1 MTIYRQFRVTYRKR
15 LLVYSLLCVA
25 LATGNA
31 LFWLHKWHEQ
41 GVELCFADTMMTGV
55 QPSFLL
61 MLLIPPTLGLVHQLK
76 FILEQPFVICALDNR
91 ARLARNLLAALLF
104 IAFRAVMAVSIPSIA
119 LGALLFRGGKPCTWE
134 SGASYYAYMTGQT
147 FLSNA
152 NVKGQKAVTEN
163 ISQADS
169 MNLTQPSDESSDAAQ
184 MKIISSANGIIAS
197 SILGNEKGCYEVFDR
212 PAGGGNLLYT
222 DYATKS
228 HIYLSNQINSDHN
241 NESDT
246 SYLES
251 TIGGCYLALSDD
263 YLFIFKLNTP
273 SFAAD
278 ETSERQG
285 YIARC
290 DLDGADRQILT
301 KLAANES
308 IVSGCVA
315 CDGENLYYLS
325 CLLQDDG
332 TTTPSTLIQ
341 LKIADGTRREIC
353 QLDSESRH
361 FIVGAHQDKIILKSI
376 LNPARLS
383 DDLSAEDIVRAVQEQ
398 VHQLTLLSSDG
409 QQQELCRWKQ
419 DERSEMFMNGN
430 MYYWD
435 KETNG
440 LYCWDLESDTPECLF
455 AGPIR
460 FDDEVS
466 YDQLSLSADSFD
478 GHLLA
483 TAVQDSDGQAVSCAF
498 DPISKSLQKLTLTSD
513 DEKSV
518 LILAEGSEYFLV
530 RYGLM
535 EYEVPDYAPD
545 GREITTTMLL
555 PNLRLIAKSDYWN
568 NISNYILLDDYVYS
582 RKS

>member
-1 MTIYRQFRVTYRKR
+1 MHDSSFCRKAFT
-15 LLVYSLLCVA
+15 LC
-25 LATGNA
+25 
-31 LFWLHKWHEQ
+31 
-41 GVELCFADTMMTGV
+41 
-55 QPSFLL
+55 
-61 MLLIPPTLGLVHQLK
+61 
-76 FILEQPFVICALDNR
+76 IC
-91 ARLARNLLAALLF
+91 LLF
-104 IAFRAVMAVSIPSIA
+104 
-119 LGALLFRGGKPCTWE
+119 
-134 SGASYYAYMTGQT
+134 SGCAAS
-147 FLSNA
+147 LSDA
-152 NVKGQKAVTEN
+152 NVKGEKAVTEN
-163 ISQADS
+163 ISLADS
-169 MNLTQPSDESSDAAQ
+169 MNLTQPSDGSSDAAQ
-184 MKIISSANGIIAS
+184 MKIISSANGIIGS

-212 PAGGGNLLYT
+212 PANGGNLLYT

-228 HIYLSNQINSDHN
+228 HLYLSNQINSDHN

-315 CDGENLYYLS
+315 CDG
-325 CLLQDDG
+325 
-332 TTTPSTLIQ
+332 
-341 LKIADGTRREIC
+341 
-353 QLDSESRH
+353 
-361 FIVGAHQDKIILKSI
+361 GAHQDKIILKSI
-376 LNPARLS
+376 LNPAKLS
-383 DDLSAEDIVRAVQEQ
+383 DDLSADDIVRAVQEQ

-466 YDQLSLSADSFD
+466 YDRLSLSADSFD
-478 GHLLA
+478 GHLLV

-568 NISNYILLDDYVYS
+568 NIPNYILLDDYVYS
-582 RKS
+582 RKP

>member
-1 MTIYRQFRVTYRKR
+1 MHNSSFCRMAFT
-15 LLVYSLLCVA
+15 LC
-25 LATGNA
+25 
-31 LFWLHKWHEQ
+31 
-41 GVELCFADTMMTGV
+41 
-55 QPSFLL
+55 
-61 MLLIPPTLGLVHQLK
+61 
-76 FILEQPFVICALDNR
+76 IC
-91 ARLARNLLAALLF
+91 LLF
-104 IAFRAVMAVSIPSIA
+104 SGCAASLSDANA
-119 LGALLFRGGKPCTWE
+119 KGKET
-134 SGASYYAYMTGQT
+134 
-147 FLSNA
+147 
-152 NVKGQKAVTEN
+152 VTEST
-163 ISQADS
+163 SQTDS
-169 MNLTQPSDESSDAAQ
+169 VDLTQPSDGSSDAAQ

-197 SILGNEKGCYEVFDR
+197 GMLGNEKGCYEVFDR
-212 PAGGGNLLYT
+212 PANGGNLLYT

-332 TTTPSTLIQ
+332 TTTPRTLIQ

-376 LNPARLS
+376 LNPAKLS
-383 DDLSAEDIVRAVQEQ
+383 DDLSADDIVRAVQEQ
-398 VHQLTLLSSDG
+398 VHQLTLLSTDG

-419 DERSEMFMNGN
+419 DERSEMFMSGN

-466 YDQLSLSADSFD
+466 YDRLSLSADSFD
-478 GHLLA
+478 GHLLV

-555 PNLRLIAKSDYWN
+555 PNLRLIEKSDYWN
-568 NISNYILLDDYVYS
+568 NIPNYILLDDYVYS
-582 RKS
+582 RKP

>member
-1 MTIYRQFRVTYRKR
+1 M
-15 LLVYSLLCVA
+15 
-25 LATGNA
+25 
-31 LFWLHKWHEQ
+31 
-41 GVELCFADTMMTGV
+41 
-55 QPSFLL
+55 
-61 MLLIPPTLGLVHQLK
+61 
-76 FILEQPFVICALDNR
+76 
-91 ARLARNLLAALLF
+91 
-104 IAFRAVMAVSIPSIA
+104 
-119 LGALLFRGGKPCTWE
+119 
-134 SGASYYAYMTGQT
+134 
-147 FLSNA
+147 
-152 NVKGQKAVTEN
+152 
-163 ISQADS
+163 
-169 MNLTQPSDESSDAAQ
+169 
-184 MKIISSANGIIAS
+184 
-197 SILGNEKGCYEVFDR
+197 
-212 PAGGGNLLYT
+212 
-222 DYATKS
+222 
-228 HIYLSNQINSDHN
+228 
-241 NESDT
+241 
-246 SYLES
+246 
-251 TIGGCYLALSDD
+251 
-263 YLFIFKLNTP
+263 
-273 SFAAD
+273 
-278 ETSERQG
+278 
-285 YIARC
+285 
-290 DLDGADRQILT
+290 
-301 KLAANES
+301 AANES

-455 AGPIR
+455 SDPIC
-460 FDDEVS
+460 FDDKVP
-466 YDQLSLSADSFD
+466 YDRLSLSADSFD
-478 GHLLA
+478 GHLLV

-568 NISNYILLDDYVYS
+568 NIPNYILLDDYVYS
-582 RKS
+582 RKP

>member
-1 MTIYRQFRVTYRKR
+1 M
-15 LLVYSLLCVA
+15 
-25 LATGNA
+25 
-31 LFWLHKWHEQ
+31 
-41 GVELCFADTMMTGV
+41 
-55 QPSFLL
+55 
-61 MLLIPPTLGLVHQLK
+61 
-76 FILEQPFVICALDNR
+76 
-91 ARLARNLLAALLF
+91 
-104 IAFRAVMAVSIPSIA
+104 
-119 LGALLFRGGKPCTWE
+119 
-134 SGASYYAYMTGQT
+134 
-147 FLSNA
+147 
-152 NVKGQKAVTEN
+152 
-163 ISQADS
+163 
-169 MNLTQPSDESSDAAQ
+169 
-184 MKIISSANGIIAS
+184 
-197 SILGNEKGCYEVFDR
+197 
-212 PAGGGNLLYT
+212 
-222 DYATKS
+222 
-228 HIYLSNQINSDHN
+228 
-241 NESDT
+241 
-246 SYLES
+246 
-251 TIGGCYLALSDD
+251 DD
-263 YLFIFKLNTP
+263 YLFNFKLNTP

-376 LNPARLS
+376 LNPAKLS
-383 DDLSAEDIVRAVQEQ
+383 DDLSADDIVRAVQEQ

-466 YDQLSLSADSFD
+466 YDRLSLSADSFD
-478 GHLLA
+478 GHLLV

-568 NISNYILLDDYVYS
+568 NIPNYILLDDYVYS
-582 RKS
+582 RKP

>member
-1 MTIYRQFRVTYRKR
+1 MHDSSFCRKAFT
-15 LLVYSLLCVA
+15 LC
-25 LATGNA
+25 
-31 LFWLHKWHEQ
+31 
-41 GVELCFADTMMTGV
+41 
-55 QPSFLL
+55 
-61 MLLIPPTLGLVHQLK
+61 
-76 FILEQPFVICALDNR
+76 IC
-91 ARLARNLLAALLF
+91 LLF
-104 IAFRAVMAVSIPSIA
+104 
-119 LGALLFRGGKPCTWE
+119 
-134 SGASYYAYMTGQT
+134 SGCAAS
-147 FLSNA
+147 LSDA
-152 NVKGQKAVTEN
+152 NVKGEKAVTEN
-163 ISQADS
+163 ISLADS
-169 MNLTQPSDESSDAAQ
+169 MNLTQPSDGSSDAAQ

-212 PAGGGNLLYT
+212 PANGGNLLYT

-246 SYLES
+246 IYLES

-455 AGPIR
+455 SDPIC
-460 FDDEVS
+460 FDDKVP
-466 YDQLSLSADSFD
+466 YDRLSLSADSFD
-478 GHLLA
+478 GHLLV

-568 NISNYILLDDYVYS
+568 NIPNYILLDDYVYS
-582 RKS
+582 RKP

>member
-1 MTIYRQFRVTYRKR
+1 MHDSSFCRKAFT
-15 LLVYSLLCVA
+15 LC
-25 LATGNA
+25 
-31 LFWLHKWHEQ
+31 
-41 GVELCFADTMMTGV
+41 
-55 QPSFLL
+55 
-61 MLLIPPTLGLVHQLK
+61 
-76 FILEQPFVICALDNR
+76 IC
-91 ARLARNLLAALLF
+91 LLF
-104 IAFRAVMAVSIPSIA
+104 
-119 LGALLFRGGKPCTWE
+119 
-134 SGASYYAYMTGQT
+134 SGCAAS
-147 FLSNA
+147 LSDA
-152 NVKGQKAVTEN
+152 NVKGEKAVTEN
-163 ISQADS
+163 ISLADS
-169 MNLTQPSDESSDAAQ
+169 MNLTQPSDGSSDAAQ

-361 FIVGAHQDKIILKSI
+361 FIVGAHQDKIILK
-376 LNPARLS
+376 
-383 DDLSAEDIVRAVQEQ
+383 
-398 VHQLTLLSSDG
+398 
-409 QQQELCRWKQ
+409 
-419 DERSEMFMNGN
+419 
-430 MYYWD
+430 
-435 KETNG
+435 
-440 LYCWDLESDTPECLF
+440 
-455 AGPIR
+455 
-460 FDDEVS
+460 
-466 YDQLSLSADSFD
+466 
-478 GHLLA
+478 
-483 TAVQDSDGQAVSCAF
+483 AF
-498 DPISKSLQKLTLTSD
+498 
-513 DEKSV
+513 
-518 LILAEGSEYFLV
+518 
-530 RYGLM
+530 
-535 EYEVPDYAPD
+535 
-545 GREITTTMLL
+545 
-555 PNLRLIAKSDYWN
+555 
-568 NISNYILLDDYVYS
+568 
-582 RKS
+582 

>member
-1 MTIYRQFRVTYRKR
+1 MGDTVLGRSMKAIYKGIKSHNVKDKDKWIVFPNTHEALISREDFQKVQDILQAASEARQTSMQKTEEIRATLVNLFEGKIVCADCGKKMYFHRKR
-15 LLVYSLLCVA
+15 IDKDKRKRWY
-25 LATGNA
+25 
-31 LFWLHKWHEQ
+31 
-41 GVELCFADTMMTGV
+41 
-55 QPSFLL
+55 
-61 MLLIPPTLGLVHQLK
+61 
-76 FILEQPFVICALDNR
+76 
-91 ARLARNLLAALLF
+91 
-104 IAFRAVMAVSIPSIA
+104 AF
-119 LGALLFRGGKPCTWE
+119 
-134 SGASYYAYMTGQT
+134 
-147 FLSNA
+147 
-152 NVKGQKAVTEN
+152 
-163 ISQADS
+163 
-169 MNLTQPSDESSDAAQ
+169 
-184 MKIISSANGIIAS
+184 
-197 SILGNEKGCYEVFDR
+197 YEC
-212 PAGGGNLLYT
+212 
-222 DYATKS
+222 S
-228 HIYLSNQINSDHN
+228 
-241 NESDT
+241 T
-246 SYLES
+246 SVGRRYEHYLES

-466 YDQLSLSADSFD
+466 YDRLSLSADSFD
-478 GHLLA
+478 GHLLV

-568 NISNYILLDDYVYS
+568 NIPNYILLDDYVYS
-582 RKS
+582 RKP

>member
-1 MTIYRQFRVTYRKR
+1 
-15 LLVYSLLCVA
+15 
-25 LATGNA
+25 
-31 LFWLHKWHEQ
+31 
-41 GVELCFADTMMTGV
+41 
-55 QPSFLL
+55 
-61 MLLIPPTLGLVHQLK
+61 
-76 FILEQPFVICALDNR
+76 
-91 ARLARNLLAALLF
+91 
-104 IAFRAVMAVSIPSIA
+104 
-119 LGALLFRGGKPCTWE
+119 
-134 SGASYYAYMTGQT
+134 
-147 FLSNA
+147 
-152 NVKGQKAVTEN
+152 
-163 ISQADS
+163 
-169 MNLTQPSDESSDAAQ
+169 MNLTQPSDGSSDAAQ

-383 DDLSAEDIVRAVQEQ
+383 DDLSAEDMLTAQQGIAMTVGGETANGCYSLDPYPDASADIIYYDYLTQE
-398 VHQLTLLSSDG
+398 
-409 QQQELCRWKQ
+409 C
-419 DERSEMFMNGN
+419 
-430 MYYWD
+430 
-435 KETNG
+435 
-440 LYCWDLESDTPECLF
+440 
-455 AGPIR
+455 IR
-460 FDDEVS
+460 
-466 YDQLSLSADSFD
+466 LSADANLGHDPASTAYIPSFKGGARCFVVGNYLYVIKNGQPYTDASVSGNDPTARIYSMALD
-478 GHLLA
+478 GSDRKIQEYGSNVVFNWFGGVAGNGTDALFTIVSIVDPQKAEVKSALVKFGRNLSGYEILYEWNDDVVANLVGTCDDSFIA
-483 TAVQDSDGQAVSCAF
+483 T
-498 DPISKSLQKLTLTSD
+498 ITSKSDPTKTEWISISQERVLRDNLLG
-513 DEKSV
+513 DEKESNITSYTIYDGIMYYTKEKSAAV
-518 LILAEGSEYFLV
+518 YRYDILHDVHLESLETDEYEDFLPSRTMISCEVRDSHLILYLANEALYKGTYASVDLDTMQIAPLNLYAKENGEDVFVGIFAEGEKDFLV
-530 RYGLM
+530 RVG
-535 EYEVPDYAPD
+535 
-545 GREITTTMLL
+545 
-555 PNLRLIAKSDYWN
+555 
-568 NISNYILLDDYVYS
+568 
-582 RKS
+582 